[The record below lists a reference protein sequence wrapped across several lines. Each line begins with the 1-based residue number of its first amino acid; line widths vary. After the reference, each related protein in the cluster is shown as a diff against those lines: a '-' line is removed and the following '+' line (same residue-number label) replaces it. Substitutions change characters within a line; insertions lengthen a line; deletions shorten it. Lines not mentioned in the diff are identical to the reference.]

1 LAPGAERAGHDPLAP
16 GAERAGHDAPAPGAE
31 RAGHIPPAPSGPVD
45 EWTPTPPPPPTTGP
59 QWGTAVGE
67 QPGDASQNPRYM
79 PGHFGPPPT
88 HKPGIIPLRPLN
100 VGDLISGTFAAI
112 FGNPRVYFGW
122 SAVVSAVVSVGGL
135 LVSVVVRMV
144 SDSGLFDAEAWL
156 AGGPD
161 AISDAAW
168 VGRWMLAGLVAYP
181 VARDVMGARSG
192 WVESWRFMRGSIW
205 RILGGTA
212 LLGLV
217 TLVCFIP
224 ALVLIELGLDSAGVG
239 TLVAVLI
246 ITAVLV
252 LGYSWLYIR
261 MSLTVPAAA
270 VEGLGPVAA
279 LARSVTLTR
288 RSFGRYFAVVL
299 LLNLIT
305 VVIELVLAQVVDAV
319 TGLGGGVLG
328 GVVAVVLAVLVAA
341 LVQPLIAVASALM
354 HVDVRIRKEGF
365 DIELNQSLSGGGVP
379 WAPR

>member
-1 LAPGAERAGHDPLAP
+1 M
-16 GAERAGHDAPAPGAE
+16 
-31 RAGHIPPAPSGPVD
+31 
-45 EWTPTPPPPPTTGP
+45 
-59 QWGTAVGE
+59 
-67 QPGDASQNPRYM
+67 PR
-79 PGHFGPPPT
+79 HVGPPPT
-88 HKPGIIPLRPLN
+88 HKPGIIALRPLN
-100 VGDLISGTFAAI
+100 VGDLISGTFAAV

-122 SAVVSAVVSVGGL
+122 SAVVSAVATVGGL
-135 LVSVVVRMV
+135 LVLVVVRLV
-144 SDSGLFDAEAWL
+144 SDAGLFDVRAWL

-161 AISDAAW
+161 AVSDAAW

-181 VARDVMGARSG
+181 VARDVVGARSG

-217 TLVCFIP
+217 TLVCLTP
-224 ALVLIELGLDSAGVG
+224 AVVVIELGLDSVGVA
-239 TLVAVLI
+239 TFVAVLI
-246 ITAVLV
+246 VTAVLV
-252 LGYSWLYIR
+252 LAYSWLYIR

-305 VVIELVLAQVVDAV
+305 VVIEFVLSQVVDAV
-319 TGLGGGVLG
+319 TGLSGGVLG
-328 GVVAVVLAVLVAA
+328 GVIAIVAATLVAA
-341 LVQPLIAVASALM
+341 LIQTLIAVATALM
-354 HVDVRIRKEGF
+354 HVDARIRTEGF
-365 DIELNQSLSGGGVP
+365 DIELNQSLSGGGTP

>member
-1 LAPGAERAGHDPLAP
+1 MTQPPGDGSRDQGWVAP
-16 GAERAGHDAPAPGAE
+16 GAERAGHDAVAPGAE
-31 RAGHIPPAPSGPVD
+31 RAGPVD
-45 EWTPTPPPPPTTGP
+45 EWTPTPPPPPITGP
-59 QWGTAVGE
+59 LWGAAVGG
-67 QPGDASQNPRYM
+67 QPGAASQNPGYV

-122 SAVVSAVVSVGGL
+122 SAVVSAIVTVCGL
-135 LVSVVVRMV
+135 LVLVVVRMV
-144 SDSGLFDAEAWL
+144 SDSGLFDAAAWL

-168 VGRWMLAGLVAYP
+168 VGRWILAGLVAYP

-192 WVESWRFMRGSIW
+192 WVESWRFARGSMW
-205 RILGGTA
+205 RILGSTA

-217 TLVCFIP
+217 TLVCFVP
-224 ALVLIELGLDSAGVG
+224 ALVLIELGLDSADVG
-239 TLVAVLI
+239 TLVAVLMV
-246 ITAVLV
+246 TAVLV

-261 MSLTVPAAA
+261 MSLSVPAAA

-279 LARSVTLTR
+279 LARSVSLTR

-299 LLNLIT
+299 LLNLIS
-305 VVIELVLAQVVDAV
+305 VVIEVVVSYMVDSV
-319 TGLGGGVLG
+319 TRIGGGVFG
-328 GVVAVVLAVLVAA
+328 DVVAIVLAVIVAA

-354 HVDVRIRKEGF
+354 HVDARIRKEGF
-365 DIELNQSLSGGGVP
+365 DIELNQSSSGGGVP